1 MLTNQ
6 FVLARSQPA
15 GQFVPIP
22 MFINLVMK
30 TQENLYE
37 HKNKLWVRIKKMD
50 WVQMEPSWGQINL
63 VGKVGV
69 YKKSGKPSSLAI
81 LDG

>member
-1 MLTNQ
+1 MLTNP
-6 FVLARSQPA
+6 VCVACSQPA

-37 HKNKLWVRIKKMD
+37 HKNILWVWNKKMD

-63 VGKVGV
+63 VGKVDV
-69 YKKSGKPSSLAI
+69 YKKSGKASSHAI

>member
-1 MLTNQ
+1 
-6 FVLARSQPA
+6 
-15 GQFVPIP
+15 
-22 MFINLVMK
+22 MK

-37 HKNKLWVRIKKMD
+37 HKNILWVWNKKMD

-63 VGKVGV
+63 VGKVDV
-69 YKKSGKPSSLAI
+69 YKKSGKASSHAI